1 MNSDYKD
8 SPMKA
13 FGKILG
19 LVLLGL
25 LLIIVALGFA
35 LTHLFDPNDYKDEIR
50 QLAREKAH
58 VELTLNGDIGW
69 SLFPWLGLELH
80 EASIATLNNPK
91 VPFADLQM
99 LGLSVRV
106 LPLLRREVQMS
117 DVRVE
122 GLNLTLARDEQGHG
136 NWEDI
141 GKPLP
146 TAPSTPAEAS
156 APAPAGDASAKAE
169 NKDSA
174 SDRPVRL
181 DIDSLT
187 VNNARVQYS
196 DARSGQTFGA
206 ESIQLST
213 GAVHEGVNIPLKLT
227 AFLSAGQPVIKARTE
242 LNGELRFD
250 RRLKRYQFEDM
261 KLSGEAS
268 GEPLQGKTLTFAAQG
283 QLLVDLAANVAE
295 WNGLKLSANQLRAL
309 GELNLRELD
318 KTPQLSGGLSIA
330 QLNLRTFMDSIGHPL
345 PASVDAT
352 SLGKFEMVSRLQ
364 GSPTSLALED
374 LAIKLDDSTFSGRL
388 AVEDFAKQA
397 LRIQLK
403 ADKFDADRYMPA
415 KSEAAASATAARQA
429 EVKSKEAGALASAGN
444 TPLPDAPTQVAWS
457 NDKLLPVDRL
467 RQVDLQADLTFGLL
481 TLDKLPIENAHLKTQ
496 GQGGLITLETLS
508 GGLYNGDFNTKGT
521 LDVRPAVPQIG
532 LTTKINRVPV
542 EHFIK
547 SQGETP
553 PVKGLLT
560 LTSDLTAT
568 GNSQKALI
576 DTLNGNASFVIN
588 DGVLVNANLEQ
599 QLCQAI
605 ATLNRKDLNGEPRGK
620 DTPFEELKGSLALR
634 NGVASNPNL
643 MARIPG
649 LSVNGQGD
657 IDLRVLGMD
666 YRIGVIVEGDKR
678 DMPDPACQ
686 VGARYVSLEL
696 PLRCRGPLELGAK
709 ACRLDKDG
717 LGKVAAK
724 LAGDRASEKLGEK
737 IDEKLG
743 DKVSPELKDAL
754 KGLFKR

>member
-1 MNSDYKD
+1 
-8 SPMKA
+8 MKA

-19 LVLLGL
+19 LGLLGL

-50 QLAREKAH
+50 KLARDKAH

-122 GLNLTLARDEQGHG
+122 GLNLTLTRDANGHG

-146 TAPSTPAEAS
+146 QPTVAGAPASTPAEAPAA
-156 APAPAGDASAKAE
+156 APANAEASERSVK
-169 NKDSA
+169 
-174 SDRPVRL
+174 L

-187 VNNARVQYS
+187 VNNARVLYT
-196 DARSGQTFGA
+196 DEKAGQTYGA

-213 GAVHEGVNIPLKLT
+213 GPVHEGANIALKAS
-227 AFLSAGQPVIKARTE
+227 AFLSASQPNIKARTE
-242 LNGELRFD
+242 LTGELRFD
-250 RRLKRYQFEDM
+250 RKLKRYNLEDM
-261 KLSGEAS
+261 RLSGETS
-268 GEPLQGKTLTFAAQG
+268 GEPLAGKTLTFVAQG
-283 QLLVDLAANVAE
+283 QVLVDLAANVAS
-295 WNGLKLSANQLRAL
+295 WSGLKVSANQLRAL
-309 GELNLRELD
+309 GELNVRDLD
-318 KTPQLSGGLSIA
+318 KAPQVSGGLSIA
-330 QLNLRTFMDSIGHPL
+330 QFDLRTFLDGIGHPL
-345 PASVDAT
+345 PATADPAAFKKLELVT
-352 SLGKFEMVSRLQ
+352 RLQ
-364 GSPTSLALED
+364 GTQNSLAMED
-374 LAIKLDDSTFSGRL
+374 LAVKLDDSTFTGRV
-388 AVEDFAKQA
+388 AVDDFAKQA
-397 LRIQLK
+397 LRVRLK
-403 ADKFDADRYMPA
+403 ADTFDADRYLPA
-415 KSEAAASATAARQA
+415 KSEEAKGATAARQA
-429 EVKSKEAGALASAGN
+429 EVKQQEATAVAGAGT

-467 RQVDLQADLTFGLL
+467 RALDLQADLSFGAL
-481 TLDKLPIENAHLKTQ
+481 TLDKLPISDAQLTAS
-496 GQGGLITLETLS
+496 GQAGLVTLQTLR
-508 GGLYNGDFNTKGT
+508 GGLYNGTFEAKGT
-521 LDVRPAVPQIG
+521 VDVRPAVPQIG
-532 LTTKINRVPV
+532 VSTKINRVPV

-547 SQGETP
+547 RESPDQAP

-560 LTSDLTAT
+560 LNSDLTAT
-568 GNSQKALI
+568 GNSQKALVE
-576 DTLNGNASFVIN
+576 TLNGNASFTIN

-605 ATLNRKDLNGEPRGK
+605 ATLNRKQLSGEQRGK
-620 DTPFEELKGSLALR
+620 DTPFQELRGSLVVR
-634 NGVASNPNL
+634 NGVASNPDL
-643 MARIPG
+643 KARIPG
-649 LSVNGQGD
+649 LTVNGHGD
-657 IDLRVLGMD
+657 LDLRVLGMD
-666 YRIGVIVEGDKR
+666 YNIGVIVEGDQR
-678 DMPDPACQ
+678 AMPDPACQ
-686 VGARYVSLEL
+686 VNERFAGVEV

-709 ACRLDKDG
+709 ACRLDQDG

-724 LAGDRASEKLGEK
+724 LAGNRLKDKIDEKLE
-737 IDEKLG
+737 EKLG

>member
-1 MNSDYKD
+1 
-8 SPMKA
+8 MKA

-19 LVLLGL
+19 LGLLGL

-50 QLAREKAH
+50 KLARDKAH

-122 GLNLTLARDEQGHG
+122 GLNLTLTRDANGHG

-146 TAPSTPAEAS
+146 QPTVAGASASTPTETPAATPANSEAS
-156 APAPAGDASAKAE
+156 ERSVK
-169 NKDSA
+169 
-174 SDRPVRL
+174 L

-187 VNNARVQYS
+187 VNNARVLYT
-196 DARSGQTFGA
+196 DEKAGQTYGA

-213 GAVHEGVNIPLKLT
+213 GPVHEGANIALKAS
-227 AFLSAGQPVIKARTE
+227 AFLSASQPNIKARTE
-242 LNGELRFD
+242 LTSELRFD
-250 RRLKRYQFEDM
+250 RKLKRYNLEDM
-261 KLSGEAS
+261 RLSGETS
-268 GEPLQGKTLTFAAQG
+268 GEPLSGKTLTFVAQG
-283 QLLVDLAANVAE
+283 QVLVDLAANVAS
-295 WNGLKLSANQLRAL
+295 WSGLKVSANQLRAL
-309 GELNLRELD
+309 GELNVRDLD
-318 KTPQLSGGLSIA
+318 KAPQVSGGLSIA
-330 QLNLRTFMDSIGHPL
+330 QFDLRSFLDGIGHPL
-345 PASVDAT
+345 PATADPAAFKKLELVT
-352 SLGKFEMVSRLQ
+352 RLQ
-364 GSPTSLALED
+364 GTQNSLALED
-374 LAIKLDDSTFSGRL
+374 LAVKLDDSTFTGRV
-388 AVEDFAKQA
+388 AVDDFAKQA
-397 LRIQLK
+397 LRVRLK
-403 ADKFDADRYMPA
+403 ADTFNADRYLPA
-415 KSEAAASATAARQA
+415 KSEEAKGATAARQA
-429 EVKSKEAGALASAGN
+429 EVKQQEATAVAGAGT

-467 RQVDLQADLTFGLL
+467 RALDLQADLSFGAL
-481 TLDKLPIENAHLKTQ
+481 TLDKLPISDAQLTAS
-496 GQGGLITLETLS
+496 GQAGLVTLQTLR
-508 GGLYNGDFNTKGT
+508 GGLYNGTFEAKGT
-521 LDVRPAVPQIG
+521 VDVRPAVPQIG
-532 LTTKINRVPV
+532 VNAKISRVPV

-547 SQGETP
+547 RESPDQAP

-560 LTSDLTAT
+560 LNSDLTAT
-568 GNSQKALI
+568 GNSQKALV
-576 DTLNGNASFVIN
+576 DTLNGNASFTIN

-605 ATLNRKDLNGEPRGK
+605 ATLNRKQLSGEQRGK
-620 DTPFEELKGSLALR
+620 DTPFQELRGSLVVR
-634 NGVASNPNL
+634 NGVASNPDL
-643 MARIPG
+643 KARIPG
-649 LSVNGQGD
+649 LTVNGHGD
-657 IDLRVLGMD
+657 LDLRVLGMD
-666 YRIGVIVEGDKR
+666 YNVGVIVEGDQR
-678 DMPDPACQ
+678 AMPDPACQ
-686 VGARYVSLEL
+686 VNERFTGVEV

-709 ACRLDKDG
+709 ACRLDQDG

-724 LAGDRASEKLGEK
+724 LAGNRLKDKIDEKLE
-737 IDEKLG
+737 EKLG